1 MELFH
6 SIEGWVLDFGPSL
19 WALFFLFVFCIIDG
33 FLPILPSETLIIAL
47 GALIVQG
54 NGPNVYL
61 LIITGALGAILG
73 DQLAFAI
80 GHRYNVERSRFLRDG
95 KGQVAVRFARKGL
108 ARRGPL
114 YIIAARFIP
123 IGRVAVNLIAGA
135 TGYPRHKFI
144 PLTLLSGPIWSTY
157 SAVIGIASGHLF
169 NGHPILSM
177 LVGVAGGIA
186 LGALINIVIEKTTS
200 APSTLEEVFGDEG
213 APERS
218 NALGEGGAL
227 EDDEEVANGDASSNG
242 GALPKDASVS
252 GDEFEKDNA
261 LANDAPGEQAS
272 ENGPSE
278 AGLKTGK
285 ADRSGADVRADSDA
299 QRSAGATE

>member
-1 MELFH
+1 MDLFH
-6 SIEGWVLDFGPSL
+6 SIESWVLEFGPSL
-19 WALFFLFVFCIIDG
+19 WTLFFLFVFCVIDG

-61 LIITGALGAILG
+61 LILTGALGAILG
-73 DQLAFAI
+73 DQLAFGI
-80 GHRYNVERSRFLRDG
+80 GHRYNVERIRFLREG

-157 SAVIGIASGHLF
+157 SAIIGIVSGHVF

-177 LVGVAGGIA
+177 LVGVSGGIA
-186 LGALINIVIEKTTS
+186 LGAVINIIIERTTS
-200 APSTLEEVFGDEG
+200 GPSTPEEIFGDAVPAPDDVQEG
-213 APERS
+213 DR
-218 NALGEGGAL
+218 
-227 EDDEEVANGDASSNG
+227 DDESKGDDAKVRDVRDSAARDQAS
-242 GALPKDASVS
+242 DAR
-252 GDEFEKDNA
+252 DEKD
-261 LANDAPGEQAS
+261 
-272 ENGPSE
+272 E
-278 AGLKTGK
+278 AE
-285 ADRSGADVRADSDA
+285 
-299 QRSAGATE
+299 SAEMK

>member
-1 MELFH
+1 MDLFH
-6 SIEGWVLDFGPSL
+6 SIESWVLEFGPSL
-19 WALFFLFVFCIIDG
+19 WTLFFLFVFCVIDG

-73 DQLAFAI
+73 DQLAFGI
-80 GHRYNVERSRFLRDG
+80 GHRYNVERIRFLREG

-157 SAVIGIASGHLF
+157 SAIIGIVSGHVF

-177 LVGVAGGIA
+177 LVGVSGGIA
-186 LGALINIVIEKTTS
+186 LGGN
-200 APSTLEEVFGDEG
+200 FD
-213 APERS
+213 
-218 NALGEGGAL
+218 
-227 EDDEEVANGDASSNG
+227 
-242 GALPKDASVS
+242 
-252 GDEFEKDNA
+252 
-261 LANDAPGEQAS
+261 
-272 ENGPSE
+272 
-278 AGLKTGK
+278 
-285 ADRSGADVRADSDA
+285 DA
-299 QRSAGATE
+299 QRGVKEIFGDAVPAPDDVQEGDRDDESKGDDVKARDLQNRDVRDSDVRDQASDARDEKDEAESAEMK